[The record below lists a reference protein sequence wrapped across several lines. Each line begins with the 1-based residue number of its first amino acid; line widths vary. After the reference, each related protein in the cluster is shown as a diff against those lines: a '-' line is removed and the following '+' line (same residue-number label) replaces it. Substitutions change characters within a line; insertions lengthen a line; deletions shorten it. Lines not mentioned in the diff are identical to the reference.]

1 MGALTKEATKSSPAG
16 SNLTEDVTQCR
27 LMVRRK
33 SSDFDA
39 SALYSCISLHL
50 VEEHFFYLCFAEK
63 GGTQALQ
70 AKQGTPSRLSSSE

>member
-33 SSDFDA
+33 FSDVDVDP
-39 SALYSCISLHL
+39 LLLHL
-50 VEEHFFYLCFAEK
+50 I
-63 GGTQALQ
+63 AL
-70 AKQGTPSRLSSSE
+70 G